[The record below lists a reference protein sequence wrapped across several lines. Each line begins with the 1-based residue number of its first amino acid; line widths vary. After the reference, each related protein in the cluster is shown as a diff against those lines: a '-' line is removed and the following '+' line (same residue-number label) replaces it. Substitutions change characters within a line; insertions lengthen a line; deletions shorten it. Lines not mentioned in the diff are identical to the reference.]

1 MGRRFAAVLGTVAAA
16 GLVLGAAAPAAS
28 AGVPSQRSLYWAGY
42 VAFNPAVET
51 SDFFKFVTGT
61 FTVPSIKTSCRA
73 ADLSAVSQLV
83 GLSGSPVQSLGFPL
97 QAAGVYETCASGSP
111 VYSAAYWNVPANGA
125 DDDQPG
131 QTDGPA
137 LLFPVSPGDVVFA
150 SAFFIPPPCQ
160 DMPQLGC
167 VEFERFTVTDQA
179 TGQTWQQKV
188 ACDTNDVGSRGIR
201 CDTVTAEVVTQGEVN
216 ARSGGNAT
224 PDFGS
229 VRFTQ
234 VKVTDLNQT
243 GAKAMVNSQWTT
255 NKITEY
261 GTTTV
266 RPDVVPGALT
276 NTTNPSES
284 AFTNTWKRLN

>member
-16 GLVLGAAAPAAS
+16 GLVLCAAAPPAS
-28 AGVPSQRSLYWAGY
+28 ADVTSKRSLYWAGY
-42 VAFNPAVET
+42 VAYNPDVET
-51 SDFFKFVTGT
+51 SDFFKYVTAT
-61 FTVPSIKTSCRA
+61 FTVPSIKTSCQA
-73 ADLSAVSQLV
+73 ADYNAVSQLV
-83 GLSGSPVQSLGFPL
+83 GLSGSWVQSFEFPL

-125 DDDQPG
+125 NDDQPG
-131 QTDGPA
+131 QMDGPT

-150 SAFFIPPPCQ
+150 SVYLLPPC
-160 DMPQLGC
+160 PSGSLGC
-167 VEFERFTVTDQA
+167 LEYVRFTVTDQT

-201 CDTVTAEVVTQGEVN
+201 CDTVTAEVVTQADVN
-216 ARSGGNAT
+216 ATGGGNAT

-255 NKITEY
+255 YKITEY
-261 GTTTV
+261 GTRTV
-266 RPDVVPGALT
+266 RPDVVPGPLT
-276 NTTNPSES
+276 NTTNPSQS